1 MTFPN
6 FLIYLSFISHLV
18 LAVRAFQRRGRPE
31 GRYRDFLISL
41 LPAPLL
47 AGLAMT
53 VGARPLPDQ
62 RIVVHGYRL
71 PIGERGVFIGS
82 DDVGDDV
89 RIHHRSQERE
99 WFSPGLLRI
108 QPTEEG
114 GFRLIQSD
122 PDTPNVVLIDGRP
135 LRALPIAKG
144 NAHRITFGALN
155 HSTDEARSLL
165 VGIEGNRPVF
175 QFRGQSYKSGF
186 VREGL
191 GGWIYRPY
199 RDGVLRHLAIGQRLP
214 LTGLPL
220 LGVDLLKQ
228 AAVFRWRGQWWLAA
242 NDADIRLDGEA
253 FPLSAQISAG
263 SWLSLV
269 SRQLGGGRKTYRFRI
284 SGSEKPER
292 LIFLA
297 FEGDDRP
304 VFPLPKGETGD
315 RICLSAGES
324 HFSGTIDILDPQFPD
339 GGTVI
344 HREGGGFVF
353 RGQIMAINSLYSAG
367 HAVFS
372 IDTLRP
378 ERLRAMAAFAMLF
391 LLSFALIPP
400 GLVRREPLIGLVL
413 SGALFLLAFRQ
424 VLAFRAWQG
433 PPFKVSVLFD
443 SLVAPYFFILLVLAL
458 GARFQFGTL
467 VQRVFGKIHN
477 FLLPG
482 ARRPLPRFRAGL
494 GGTYFFGLIA
504 YGLLVYSLLPGAMG
518 LQFPG
523 LVLMALILAIGVN
536 SLGFLETQLSLHA
549 VAAPGLPRWR
559 PMLWLLPLFAVLIML
574 APMFGSREVIAV
586 LPGRPRPD
594 IFIQI
599 FLIFTAAYF
608 ATIWER
614 EAAMRV
620 PRPWIILLT
629 FVAALLIPLTQGVI
643 SRDMGFFLMATPPL
657 ALVLVLAT
665 WRLDPRLRA
674 LMCAGMLGLVFGIFL
689 VKLALINLDQLTMRR
704 VAFFIDPQ
712 RLKAEYFFEYLAHLP
727 ILWVGDQGFF
737 GGGFFLGDWYPA
749 LAETAVNDNVASVF
763 IQGELGAFGTVLTM
777 AVFISMAVAMLV
789 FLAENRGARG
799 FRVWFLLAVIITLV
813 WTAATMFLANLGVF
827 PLTGKNLPFLGLDS
841 LNDVVRY
848 GLLFGFGIRY
858 MDALKE
864 HSW

>member
-6 FLIYLSFISHLV
+6 FLIYLMFVAYLV
-18 LAVRAFQRRGRPE
+18 LAWRAFSRRGNAL
-31 GRYRDFLISL
+31 GRYRDFAFSLI
-41 LPAPLL
+41 PAFVLV
-47 AGLAMT
+47 GLAMT
-53 VGARPLPDQ
+53 VGIRPLPDK
-62 RIVVHGYRL
+62 RVVVHGYRL
-71 PIGERGVFIGS
+71 PLSERGIFIGS

-89 RIHHRSQERE
+89 RIHHRSRERE
-99 WFSPGLLRI
+99 WFSPGLLRV
-108 QPTEEG
+108 QPTESG
-114 GFRLIQSD
+114 NFQVFQSD
-122 PDTPNVVLIDGRP
+122 PHSPNVVLIDGRP
-135 LRALPIAKG
+135 IRALPLQMG
-144 NAHRITFGALN
+144 QSHRLTFAALN
-155 HSTDEARSLL
+155 HRTDDNHSVLL
-165 VGIEGNRPVF
+165 TVDGNRPVF
-175 QFRGQSYKSGF
+175 QFRGQKYKSGF

-191 GGWIYRPY
+191 GGWIYKPY
-199 RDGVLRHLAIGQRLP
+199 RDGVLRHLAVGQRLP

-228 AAVFRWRGQWWLAA
+228 SAVFRWQGQWWLAA
-242 NDADIRLDGEA
+242 NDADMRLDGEA
-253 FPLSAQISAG
+253 FPTSALVNSG
-263 SWLSLV
+263 SWLSFV

-284 SGSEKPER
+284 SSSQKKER
-292 LIFLA
+292 LVYLA
-297 FEGDDRP
+297 FEEDERP
-304 VFPLPKGETGD
+304 VFPLAKGETGD
-315 RICLSAGES
+315 RICLASGES
-324 HFSGTIDILDPQFPD
+324 HFSDTIDIIDPQFPN

-344 HREGGGFVF
+344 HQEGGNFVF
-353 RGQIMAINSLYSAG
+353 RGQVMAYDTLYSAG
-367 HAVFS
+367 QAVFS
-372 IDTLRP
+372 IDKLSAARM
-378 ERLRAMAAFAMLF
+378 RVMAAFAWLF
-391 LLSFALIPP
+391 LLGFALIPP
-400 GLVRREPLIGLVL
+400 GLIRREPLIGLVL
-413 SGALFLLAFRQ
+413 SGAFFLLAFRQ

-443 SLVAPYFFILLVLAL
+443 SLTAPYFFILLVLAL
-458 GARFQFGTL
+458 CTRFQFWTL
-467 VQRVFGKIHN
+467 LQWSFGKIHN

-482 ARRPLPRFRAGL
+482 SRRPLPRFRAGY
-494 GGTYFFGLIA
+494 GGTYFFGLVI
-504 YGLLVYSLLPGAMG
+504 YGLLVYSLLPDAIG

-523 LVLMALILAIGVN
+523 LVLMAVVLAVGVN
-536 SLGFLETQLSLHA
+536 SLGLLETKLSLHA
-549 VAAPGLPRWR
+549 VAAPGLARWR
-559 PMLWLLPLFAVLIML
+559 PILWLLPLFAVLILL

-599 FLIFTAAYF
+599 FLMVTAAYF
-608 ATIWER
+608 ASIWER
-614 EAAMRV
+614 EAALRV

-629 FVAALLIPLTQGVI
+629 FAAALLIPLLQGVI

-674 LMCAGMLGLVFGIFL
+674 LMAVGILGFVFGIFL
-689 VKLALINLDQLTMRR
+689 VKLALINLDQLPMRR

-763 IQGELGAFGTVLTM
+763 IQGELGGLGTVLTM
-777 AVFISMAVAMLV
+777 AVFLSIAVAMLV
-789 FLAENRGARG
+789 FLAENRAARG
-799 FRVWFLLAVIITLV
+799 FRVWFLLAVVLTLV

-864 HSW
+864 R